1 MVTKKVR
8 LELELPDELVAYF
21 DSLEAVSQEAKEAL
35 VMDLLRQ
42 GKFSQGKAAELLGVS
57 RWDLPKILAKHNIP
71 AIMVD
76 PEELEQDWQSYK
88 HGVEKTA

>member
-1 MVTKKVR
+1 MVAKKVR

-21 DSLEAVSQEAKEAL
+21 DSLEAASQGAKEAL

-42 GKFSQGKAAELLGVS
+42 GKFSQGKAAELLGVN
-57 RWDLPKILAKHNIP
+57 RWDLPELLAKHGVP

-88 HGVEKTA
+88 HGVEEAA

>member
-1 MVTKKVR
+1 MVAKKVR

-42 GKFSQGKAAELLGVS
+42 GKFSQGKAAQLLGVS
-57 RWDLPKILAKHNIP
+57 RWDLPKILAKHNVP

-88 HGVEKTA
+88 HGAEKTA